1 MRFRTM
7 KRQSPWVVCL
17 GLALLV
23 ACGPTDP
30 ESKVEGHGPIAD
42 GIMAPLGDPIP
53 TASPEQLETFARGLK
68 VAKHRFTR
76 EEGLGPAFNLT
87 FCAGCHE
94 KPAIGGS
101 AGLYRNFFLAAKRLP
116 DGAYLPAT
124 SAGKSG
130 GVIRM
135 YDYAPGRPSRPEVD
149 PEVNIIAQR
158 NAIPF
163 FGVGLLAAITNDEIL
178 KRVDPD
184 DRNGDGISG
193 RANWDRGFV
202 GRFGRKAQTVSIEG
216 FIRGPLFNHLGITT
230 VPLTDEQRAKLP
242 VDSSGGSKTSA
253 DAGLAN
259 DPLIRSAQLR
269 RALAALGR
277 HAQAAAP
284 DAPNSD
290 DDGVPDPEMSPQDLF
305 DLVSY
310 AMLLAAPKIEPETEQ
325 TARGREI
332 FDSVGCGG
340 CHTPRLKAPRGMLPV
355 YSDLL
360 LHDMGPELADGLEQG
375 LAKGYEFRT
384 QPLWGIAAVGPYLH
398 DGRAG
403 TIREAIL
410 AHGGEGQRA
419 RDKVA
424 ALDEA
429 DYADLEAFL
438 LSLGG
443 RDQVSPGLIPPGTPI
458 GEVGSYGGP
467 ARALDAKE
475 QAAFLAGREEFDREH
490 SYGVGAG
497 APRMNGDSCRACH
510 FEPAVGGAGPRGVN
524 VMRHGLV
531 GKDGGF
537 VVPAIGTILHK
548 STRLRGS
555 VNAPQSETA
564 IFEHRQTPHLF
575 GLGLI
580 DAIAPETII
589 AGADPDDAN
598 GDGIRG
604 RVSWV
609 DGGRVGRFGW
619 KGQVPS
625 IAEFV
630 RDGIAMELG
639 MTLPFV
645 PGLTFGLLQDDDGVA
660 DPELDTVVADRIA
673 FYLAEL
679 APPPRSSSDAAA
691 EAAGEKVF
699 AEIGCASCHTPSLPS
714 GRGPVALYSDLL
726 LHTILPE
733 GALGIEEASAGMR
746 DFRTAPLWGLAH
758 SGPYWHTG
766 EADTIEQ
773 AIELH
778 DGEAVP
784 SRESYKALSDTTRGH
799 LLAFL
804 RSL

>member
-1 MRFRTM
+1 MRAVIAGG
-7 KRQSPWVVCL
+7 WL
-17 GLALLV
+17 LIGIGIALV
-23 ACGPTDP
+23 GCGPSEEPVAKD
-30 ESKVEGHGPIAD
+30 HGPIAD
-42 GIMAPLGDPIP
+42 GVMAKLGEPIP
-53 TASPEQLETFARGLK
+53 TASPEQLATFARGLEL
-68 VAKHRFTR
+68 AKHRFTR
-76 EEGLGPAFNLT
+76 AEGLGPAFNIT

-94 KPAIGGS
+94 KPTFGGS

-149 PEVNIIAQR
+149 PAINIVAQR

-163 FGVGLLAAITNDEIL
+163 FGVGLLASLSNDEIL
-178 KRVDPD
+178 KRADPE
-184 DRNGDGISG
+184 DRDGDGISG

-230 VPLTDEQRAKLP
+230 TPLTEELRAKLP
-242 VDSSGGSKTSA
+242 VDSSGGNKTTA
-253 DAGLAN
+253 EAGGAT
-259 DPLIRSAQLR
+259 DPIHRGATIRA
-269 RALAALGR
+269 ALAALR
-277 HAQAAAP
+277 DNAQAAAP
-284 DAPNSD
+284 DEPNSD
-290 DDGVPDPEMSPQDLF
+290 DDGVPDPEMSIQDLF
-305 DLVSY
+305 DLVSF
-310 AMLLAAPKIEPETEQ
+310 AMLLAAPQIEPETEQ
-325 TARGREI
+325 SARGRKI
-332 FDSVGCGG
+332 FDEIGCTG
-340 CHTPRLKAPRGMLPV
+340 CHTPRLKAPRGPLPV

-360 LHDMGPELADGLEQG
+360 LHDMGPDLADGLEQG
-375 LAKGYEFRT
+375 LAKGNEFRT

-403 TIREAIL
+403 TLREAIL

-419 RDKVA
+419 RDKAA
-424 ALDEA
+424 ALDDA
-429 DYADLEAFL
+429 AYADLEEFL

-443 RDQVSPGLIPPGTPI
+443 RDQASPGLIPPETPI
-458 GEVGSYGGP
+458 GAVGAAGGP
-467 ARALDAKE
+467 VRELDAQE
-475 QAAFLAGREEFDREH
+475 QNAFLAGREEFDREH

-497 APRMNGDSCRACH
+497 SPRMNGDSCRACH
-510 FEPAVGGAGPRGVN
+510 FEPAVGGSGPRGVN
-524 VMRHGLV
+524 VMRHGLL
-531 GKDGGF
+531 GADGGF

-555 VNAPQSETA
+555 TNSPQKETA

-575 GLGLI
+575 GLGLV
-580 DAIAPETII
+580 DAIAEATIV
-589 AGADPDDAN
+589 AGADPEDAD

-619 KGQVPS
+619 KAQVPS

-660 DPELDTVVADRIA
+660 DPELETVVADRIA
-673 FYLAEL
+673 FYLQEL
-679 APPPRSSSDAAA
+679 APPPRTSTDPTA

-699 AEIGCASCHTPSLPS
+699 TEIGCAGCHTPSLPS
-714 GRGPVALYSDLL
+714 ARGPVALYSDLL

-733 GALGIEEASAGMR
+733 GSVGIEEASAGMR
-746 DFRTAPLWGLAH
+746 DFRTAPLWGLGH
-758 SGPYWHTG
+758 SQPYWHTG

-778 DGEAVP
+778 DGEAIK
-784 SRESYKALSDTTRGH
+784 SRESYTALSDDKRQQ

>member
-1 MRFRTM
+1 MR
-7 KRQSPWVVCL
+7 RQSIGRVLPWIAAM
-17 GLALLV
+17 GLWLV
-23 ACGPTDP
+23 AGCGPNDP
-30 ESKVEGHGPIAD
+30 EPSAKDHGAIAD

-53 TASPEQLETFARGLK
+53 TASAEQLETFARGLK

-149 PEVNIIAQR
+149 PELNIIAQR

-163 FGVGLLAAITNDEIL
+163 FGVGLLAALGNDEIL
-178 KRVDPD
+178 KRADPD
-184 DRNGDGISG
+184 DRDGDGISG

-242 VDSSGGSKTSA
+242 VDSSNGSKTSA
-253 DAGLAN
+253 DAGLAS
-259 DPLIRSAQLR
+259 DPLVRTAQLR
-269 RALAALGR
+269 RALAGLDR

-284 DAPNSD
+284 DAPNAD
-290 DDGVPDPEMSPQDLF
+290 DDGVPDPEMSQQDLF
-305 DLVSY
+305 DLISY

-325 TARGREI
+325 TAHGREV

-340 CHTPRLKAPRGMLPV
+340 CHTPRLKGPRGLLPV

-360 LHDMGPELADGLEQG
+360 LHDMGPDLADGLEQG

-403 TIREAIL
+403 TLREAIL
-410 AHGGEGQRA
+410 AHG
-419 RDKVA
+419 
-424 ALDEA
+424 EA

-438 LSLGG
+438 RSLGG

-458 GEVGSYGGP
+458 GDVGSFGGP
-467 ARALDAKE
+467 ARTLDTKE

-490 SYGVGAG
+490 AYGIGAG

-555 VNAPQSETA
+555 VNAPQAETA

-575 GLGLI
+575 GLGLV
-580 DAIAPETII
+580 DAIAPETIV
-589 AGADPDDAN
+589 AGADPEDAD

-619 KGQVPS
+619 KAQVPS

-660 DPELDTVVADRIA
+660 DPELDGVVADRIA
-673 FYLAEL
+673 FFLAEL
-679 APPPRSSSDAAA
+679 GPPPRSSTDVAA
-691 EAAGEKVF
+691 ETAGEKVF
-699 AEIGCASCHTPSLPS
+699 VDIGCAACHTPSLPS
-714 GRGPVALYSDLL
+714 SRGPVALYSDLL

-733 GALGIEEASAGMR
+733 GSLGIEEASAGMR

-758 SGPYWHTG
+758 SAPYWHTG

-773 AIELH
+773 AIQLH
-778 DGEAVP
+778 DGESVA
-784 SRESYKALSDTTRGH
+784 SREKYEALSETTRGQ